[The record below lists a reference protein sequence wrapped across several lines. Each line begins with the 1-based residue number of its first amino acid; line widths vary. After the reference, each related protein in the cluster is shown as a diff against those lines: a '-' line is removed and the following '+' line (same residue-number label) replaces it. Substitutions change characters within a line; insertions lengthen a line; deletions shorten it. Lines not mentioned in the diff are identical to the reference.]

1 MLKFGT
7 SEAEKIPFG
16 HVADRRRHQP
26 DPAVFRFKRLI
37 SQREY
42 LGLQRGTEEIRPAT
56 GFRGQDKTNSQIAA
70 AGATLGLSFA
80 EPQAANLVRVT
91 GMRGRPDDARLI
103 VGCS

>member
-1 MLKFGT
+1 MLKFGRP
-7 SEAEKIPFG
+7 EAKKFLFN
-16 HVADRRRHQP
+16 HVADRRRGHA

-42 LGLQRGTEEIRPAT
+42 LGLQIGIEEIRPAT
-56 GFRGQDKTNSQIAA
+56 GFRGKDTKIPMTVA

-80 EPQAANLVRVT
+80 EPQAAHLVRVN
-91 GMRGRPDDARLI
+91 GMRGRPHDARLI